1 MRIISGKYKGY
12 LIETINDS
20 STRPMMSKARE
31 GIFNSL
37 QNEFNNS
44 TVLDL
49 YAGSGSLGIESL
61 SRGADFV
68 TFIELSTKCSKIINK
83 NLQKMEVNFTV
94 LETRVSEYINQ
105 SHEKFDIIF
114 YDPPFSTSNGEI
126 DNELIV
132 VQDLM
137 NINSKLVVHRH
148 KSSDQFV
155 YPNGLELYREKNY
168 GQSKITILKKWK
180 F

>member
-1 MRIISGKYKGY
+1 MRIISGKFKGS
-12 LIETINDS
+12 LINTINDS

-31 GIFNSL
+31 GIFNIL
-37 QNEFNNS
+37 QNDFNNS

-68 TFIELSTKCSKIINK
+68 TFIELSTKCSKIIEK
-83 NLQKMEVNFTV
+83 NLSKMEVNFTV
-94 LETRVSEYINQ
+94 LVIKVINYISQ
-105 SHEKFDIIF
+105 SNEQFDIIF
-114 YDPPFSTSNGEI
+114 YDPPFSTSKTEI
-126 DNELIV
+126 DNELNII
-132 VQDLM
+132 QNLM
-137 NINSKLVVHRH
+137 NKNSKLVIHRH

-168 GQSKITILKKWK
+168 GQSRITILKK
-180 F
+180 